1 MNRKWIGIVVAVVFA
16 AFGTW
21 VLVGYVRSADERA
34 LEGQESTQVL
44 VVAQPVSAGSPVDDI
59 ADRFE
64 MELVPA
70 KVQAPGSV
78 TDLQEIA
85 GRVAAVD
92 LVPGE
97 QVLASRFVE
106 AEEFAALEEVA
117 VPEGLVEVTISL
129 SPERAVGGAL
139 RPGDLVGVFAS
150 FQPFDLD
157 GVEPSEENVV
167 INVQDLVDADAVLA
181 GARETAKTPN
191 STHLTIHK
199 VVVTNVQV
207 ERLPTDR
214 ETTTETTEGIG
225 LAPTGNLLVTLAMD
239 PADAER
245 FVFTAEFGT
254 VWLGHE
260 SDTAADTGTR
270 VQTRNTVYEDGA
282 LEVTP

>member
-1 MNRKWIGIVVAVVFA
+1 MNRKWIGIVVALVFA

-34 LEGQESTQVL
+34 LEGQESAEVL
-44 VVAQPVSAGSPVDDI
+44 VVAEPVPAGSPVADI
-59 ADRFE
+59 ADKFE
-64 MELVPA
+64 IELVPA
-70 KVQAPGSV
+70 KVQAPGTV

-97 QVLASRFVE
+97 QVLLSRFVE
-106 AEEFAALEEVA
+106 AEEFAAVEEVTI
-117 VPEGLVEVTISL
+117 PEGLVEVTISL

-157 GVEPSEENVV
+157 GVEPSDENVV
-167 INVQDLVDADAVLA
+167 INVQDLVEAEAVLA
-181 GARETAKTPN
+181 GTRETAKTPN

-214 ETTTETTEGIG
+214 EVASETSEGIA

-254 VWLGHE
+254 VWLGQE
-260 SDTAADTGTR
+260 SETAGETETR
-270 VQTRNTVYEDGA
+270 IQTRNTVYEDAARG
-282 LEVTP
+282 VTP